1 MAGQARTDGITAVCA
16 TPHIRHDHD
25 VRITELRDR
34 VRELNAA
41 ILAADIDLTI
51 LTGGEVAST
60 ALEGLT
66 RADLQAV
73 SLGGGRRWILLEPA
87 PGPLD
92 DRLQDGVLRLL
103 DLGFRAVIAHPERH
117 LGHDLIGRLRRVIA
131 SGALVQA
138 TAAYFT
144 EPTTRAGMLE
154 LARAGVVHVLGS
166 DSHSSRAGR
175 PVALR
180 AGLDALTSA
189 APAAEERDWIARIA
203 PHGIVGGALITPPFG
218 MPAAVTAS

>member
-1 MAGQARTDGITAVCA
+1 M
-16 TPHIRHDHD
+16 
-25 VRITELRDR
+25 
-34 VRELNAA
+34 
-41 ILAADIDLTI
+41 
-51 LTGGEVAST
+51 
-60 ALEGLT
+60 
-66 RADLQAV
+66 
-73 SLGGGRRWILLEPA
+73 
-87 PGPLD
+87 
-92 DRLQDGVLRLL
+92 
-103 DLGFRAVIAHPERH
+103 
-117 LGHDLIGRLRRVIA
+117 IA

-144 EPTTRAGMLE
+144 EPTTRDGMLE

-180 AGLDALTSA
+180 AGLDALTSV